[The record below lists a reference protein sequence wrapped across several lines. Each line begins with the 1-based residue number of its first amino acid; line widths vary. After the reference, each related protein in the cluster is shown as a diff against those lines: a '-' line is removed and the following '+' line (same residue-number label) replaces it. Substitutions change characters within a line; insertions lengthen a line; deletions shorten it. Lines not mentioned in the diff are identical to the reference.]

1 MLEQVTGPIAHHG
14 EGPVWYDAWPGLR
27 WVDMLAGDV
36 LTLDSVSGEV
46 SRSHVGAVA
55 AVVRPR
61 SSGGAVLA
69 LERGF
74 AFADDSLGELEVLP
88 EVFADAKLRFN
99 EGSVAPDGSFYCGS
113 MSYDE
118 LPGAGSLYR
127 LDPTGRVERVLDG
140 STISNGLN
148 WSPDETRA
156 YYVDTPTQRIDVFDY
171 AGGRLRNRRPFAE
184 IDPAAGSPDGLC
196 LDTEGGVWVA
206 LWGGG
211 AVRRYA
217 PDGELTDV
225 IEVPAPRVTACA
237 FGGPDLDELHITT
250 SQIETDRDE
259 YPRAG
264 SVFRATTGA
273 RGLPIRAYD
282 G

>member
-14 EGPVWYDAWPGLR
+14 EGPVWFDGWPGLR
-27 WVDMLAGDV
+27 WVDMIAGDV
-36 LTLDSVSGEV
+36 LTLDAAGGEV
-46 SRSHVGAVA
+46 RRDHVGAVA

-61 SSGGAVLA
+61 VSGGAVLA

-74 AFADDSLGELEVLP
+74 AFADDSLSELEVLP
-88 EVFADAKLRFN
+88 EVFADARLRFN

-118 LPGAGSLYR
+118 TPGAGSLYR
-127 LDPTGRVERVLDG
+127 FAPTGRVERVLDG
-140 STISNGLN
+140 VTISNGLD
-148 WSPDETRA
+148 WSADETRA
-156 YYVDTPTQRIDVFDY
+156 YYVDTPTQRIDVFDC
-171 AGGRLRNRRPFAE
+171 AGGRLQNRRPFAE
-184 IDPAAGSPDGLC
+184 VAPAAGSPDGLC
-196 LDTEGGVWVA
+196 LDAEGGVWVA

-225 IEVPAPRVTACA
+225 IEVPASRVTACA
-237 FGGPDLDELHITT
+237 FGGPDLDELYITT
-250 SQIETDRDE
+250 SQIETDRNE
-259 YPRAG
+259 FPEAG
-264 SVFRATTGA
+264 SVFRAKPGA